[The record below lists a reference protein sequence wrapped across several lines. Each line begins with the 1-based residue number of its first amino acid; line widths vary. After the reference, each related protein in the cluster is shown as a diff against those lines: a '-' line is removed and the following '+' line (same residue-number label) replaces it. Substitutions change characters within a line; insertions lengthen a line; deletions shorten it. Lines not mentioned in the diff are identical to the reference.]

1 MRSWR
6 KIAAGAAALAVS
18 AALVAGCSSAPAS
31 TGAAGTTGSANA
43 GETITLNVGLFGA
56 FGYKEAGLYD
66 KYMAD
71 HPNIKIVES
80 SPQNESD
87 YWNALQTRLAGG
99 SGLADIHALEV
110 GRMALVKQ
118 DLADKFVDLNT
129 MPGASEYASEF
140 VSWKLGLATT
150 ADGKL
155 LAGGTDVGPVA
166 MCYKPELLK
175 AAGLPTAPEEV
186 AKLWPTWNDYVATG
200 KKFMESKTGPKW
212 VDSAAGLFRA
222 ASGTTGERFTDKA
235 GNFFWDTNPAVT
247 DTWKLAVDAIQSGL
261 VTKLTQFTD
270 DWNASFTAD
279 DYATLV
285 CPAWMLTYVKGQAG
299 DKGKGEWSVTNAP
312 GVANFGGSYLMIPA
326 ASQHKEEAWELL
338 KYLTS
343 AEAQAAVFQ
352 QAGNM
357 PTNKGA
363 LTTIADFKDPYFS
376 DAPTGAIFSKVLN
389 GMPEQAIGVHDGD
402 ADTALTTALNSV
414 AQNGT
419 DPAQAWEDA
428 KKSISAAVG

>member
-1 MRSWR
+1 M
-6 KIAAGAAALAVS
+6 AAVAG
-18 AALVAGCSSAPAS
+18 LVAGCSSAPTATS
-31 TGAAGTTGSANA
+31 SAATGN
-43 GETITLNVGLFGA
+43 ETITLNVGLFGA

-66 KYMAD
+66 KYMAE

-99 SGLADIHALEV
+99 SGLADIQALEV

-118 DLADKFVDLNT
+118 DLADKFVDLGT
-129 MPGASEYASEF
+129 MPGGAEYKAEF
-140 VSWKLGLATT
+140 VGWKEDLATT
-150 ADGKL
+150 SDGKL

-166 MCYKPELLK
+166 MCYKPKLLK
-175 AAGLPTAPEEV
+175 AAGLPTDPAEV
-186 AKLWPTWNDYVATG
+186 GKLWPTWSDYVATG
-200 KKFMESKTGPKW
+200 KKFMTANTGPKW

-222 ASGTTGERFTDKA
+222 ASGATGERFTSKTGD
-235 GNFFWDTNPAVT
+235 FFWGTNPAVT

-261 VTKLTQFTD
+261 VTKLTQFSD
-270 DWNASFTAD
+270 DWNQSFTTD

-299 DKGKGEWSVTNAP
+299 DKGKDAWAVTNAP

-326 ASQHKEEAWELL
+326 ASQHQAEAWDLL
-338 KYLTS
+338 KFLTS
-343 AEAQAAVFQ
+343 ADSQAAVFK

-363 LTTIADFKDPYFS
+363 LSQITDFKDPYFNNS
-376 DAPTGAIFSKVLN
+376 PTGQIFSDVLN
-389 GMPEQAIGVHDGD
+389 GMPTQYIGVHDGD
-402 ADTALTTALNSV
+402 ADTAFTNALNSI
-414 AQNGT
+414 AQKGT
-419 DPAQAWEDA
+419 SPDQAWADL
-428 KKSISAAVG
+428 KKSIEAAVG

>member
-1 MRSWR
+1 MRSR
-6 KIAAGAAALAVS
+6 QRIAVMAASLAVVGG
-18 AALVAGCSSAPAS
+18 LVVGCSSAP
-31 TGAAGTTGSANA
+31 TAATTSAGA

-66 KYMAD
+66 KYMAA

-99 SGLADIHALEV
+99 SGLADIQALEV

-129 MPGASEYASEF
+129 MPGADEYKSEF
-140 VSWKLGLATT
+140 VPWKLDLATT
-150 ADGKL
+150 TDGKL

-166 MCYKPELLK
+166 MCYKPKLFK
-175 AAGLPTAPEEV
+175 AAGLPTDPDKV
-186 AKLWPTWNDYVATG
+186 AALWPTWDDYVATG
-200 KKFMESKTGPKW
+200 KKFMAANSGPKW

-222 ASGTTGERFTDKA
+222 ASGATGERFTNKNGD
-235 GNFFWDTNPAVT
+235 FFWETSPAVQSS
-247 DTWKLAVDAIQSGL
+247 WKLATDAIQSGL
-261 VTKLTQFTD
+261 VTKLTQFSD
-270 DWNASFTAD
+270 DWNQSFTTD

-299 DKGKGEWSVTNAP
+299 DKGKGDWAVTSAP
-312 GVANFGGSYLMIPA
+312 GVANFGGSYLMIPKT
-326 ASQHKEEAWELL
+326 SQHQAEAWDLL
-338 KYLTS
+338 KFLTS
-343 AEAQAAVFQ
+343 ADSQAAVFK

-363 LTTIADFKDPYFS
+363 LSQIADFKDPYFNNS
-376 DAPTGAIFSKVLN
+376 PTGQIFSKVLN
-389 GMPEQAIGVHDGD
+389 SMPTQYAGVHDGD
-402 ADTALTTALNSV
+402 ADTAFTNALNSI

-419 DPAQAWEDA
+419 DPTKAWDDV